1 MTSKYQRFYKKENN
15 LPEGIYYV
23 TQLDQC
29 EHLWKT
35 FISPRCISD
44 LWEFR
49 LCFHKHFQHKPV
61 FLVVEDHKGIAGLV
75 PMSYVQKLD
84 TYCMFPGEMW
94 NNRTWLERTPVYVRD
109 DYSIN
114 DLLKVCP
121 ENSYLRY
128 LEISDR
134 SMDCDL
140 SEDETGYV
148 MYPGDMDY
156 NIDNY
161 FKRFSN
167 KKFKAI
173 NKVIRSYSD
182 YGYEIFLDRLEDYDR
197 LVEMSIQQFGSRS
210 FMYDIRF
217 QRSFNDVLKF
227 LNNKK
232 MLRMISCV
240 IDGELAAVDIGGIYK
255 GIYTVFLGGTDNRF
269 PGIAKFMNMNH
280 IQYSFS
286 ERLHKVDFLCG
297 DFHWKLLWH
306 LDQEVLYRF
315 EPFSSAGDR
324 VSDIQ
329 YTFAHMSAVNQ

>member
-1 MTSKYQRFYKKENN
+1 MTLKYKRFYKQEND
-15 LPEGIYYV
+15 PPIRFYYV
-23 TQLDQC
+23 TQLNKC
-29 EHLWKT
+29 EQLWKT
-35 FISPRCISD
+35 FITPRFISD

-61 FLVVEDHKGIAGLV
+61 FLVMEDHNGIAGLV

-114 DLLKVCP
+114 DLLKACP
-121 ENSYLRY
+121 GNSYLRY
-128 LEISDR
+128 LEVSDG
-134 SMDCDL
+134 SIDYDL
-140 SEDETGYV
+140 SEDEIGYV
-148 MYPGDMDY
+148 MYPGELDC
-156 NIDNY
+156 NIENY

-167 KKFKAI
+167 KKLKAI
-173 NKVIRSYSD
+173 NKVIQSYSD
-182 YGYEIFLDRLEDYDR
+182 QGCEVFMNRLEDFDG

-210 FMYDIRF
+210 FMYDKRF
-217 QRSFNDVLKF
+217 RHSFNDVLNF
-227 LNNKK
+227 LYRQK

-240 IDGELAAVDIGGIYK
+240 IDGELAAVDIGGIYN
-255 GIYTVFLGGTDNRF
+255 GIYTVFLGGTDSRF
-269 PGIAKFMNMNH
+269 PGIAKFINMNH

-286 ERLHKVDFLCG
+286 EKLHKIDFLCG

-306 LDQEVLYRF
+306 LDPEVLYRF

-324 VSDIQ
+324 LADSQ
-329 YTFAHMSAVNQ
+329 YPFAHISALNQ

>member
-1 MTSKYQRFYKKENN
+1 MTIKYQRIYNQENN
-15 LPEGIYYV
+15 PPKRFYYV
-23 TQLDQC
+23 TQMDKC
-29 EHLWKT
+29 EQLWKT
-35 FISPRCISD
+35 FIIPKCVSD

-49 LCFHKHFQHKPV
+49 LCFHKHFHHKPV
-61 FLVVEDHKGIAGLV
+61 FLVMEDQSGIAGLV

-84 TYCMFPGEMW
+84 TYFMFPGEIW

-114 DLLKVCP
+114 DLLKACP

-128 LEISDR
+128 LEISDG
-134 SMDCDL
+134 SMDYDF
-140 SEDETGYV
+140 SEDEIGYV
-148 MYPGDMDY
+148 MYPVDLDC
-156 NIDNY
+156 NIDYY

-167 KKFKAI
+167 KKLKAI

-182 YGYEIFLDRLEDYDR
+182 QGCEIYINRMEDYNR
-197 LVEMSIQQFGSRS
+197 LVDMSIQQFGSRS
-210 FMYDIRF
+210 FMYDKRF

-227 LNNKK
+227 LHSNK
-232 MLRMISCV
+232 MLRIISCV
-240 IDGELAAVDIGGIYK
+240 IGGELVAVDIGAIYK
-255 GIYTVFLGGTDNRF
+255 GIYTVFLGGTDSRF
-269 PGIAKFMNMNH
+269 PGIAKLMNMNH

-286 ERLHKVDFLCG
+286 EKLNKIDFLCG

-324 VSDIQ
+324 VVHCPYSSTQ
-329 YTFAHMSAVNQ
+329 MSAVNQ